1 MENKP
6 IDGTSD
12 LFCYDFD
19 QSCRWRNLDSLLIDE
34 LDWFRG
40 TGYLDSNRLKL
51 AGAKATLVSDV
62 ITCQL
67 GPGEL
72 RFMYWISPEVRLTV
86 CLKRTSRPYPSF
98 DLCTTPIRGGS
109 PGPAHINIADLE
121 RQPFQIFIQ
130 ADNFVFR
137 SANLEGGFAIIDNIE
152 YYGDLCSDAAMLPS
166 VQFYQ
171 ISLIILP
178 YKMRHPSRLGLLIKM
193 MFHSQNAG
201 IDYFPEIIFAR
212 SVDNG
217 KREGVLIQRDENPG
231 ATSSTAKSACDVLQC
246 TFNESSS
253 CSMDLTNSM
262 WTIAHGDTK
271 NTGILGDASSLPYN
285 PEGSF
290 AYIAGPVAIARLQT
304 SSFQATDD
312 FNFVFAYHKAS
323 NSSSKFRVFAKIQ
336 NQPQETIIFT
346 IAVEVK
352 DLSDGEYIG
361 IDEFMVLDSKK
372 RPACLS

>member
-40 TGYLDSNRLKL
+40 TGYLDSNRLKVATGSHTTPDGAYGIVATDRVQL

-130 ADNFVFR
+130 VDNFVFR

-166 VQFYQ
+166 APPLKKQTNRWYREMIPLQ
-171 ISLIILP
+171 
-178 YKMRHPSRLGLLIKM
+178 
-193 MFHSQNAG
+193 AG
-201 IDYFPEIIFAR
+201 SYDY
-212 SVDNG
+212 
-217 KREGVLIQRDENPG
+217 
-231 ATSSTAKSACDVLQC
+231 
-246 TFNESSS
+246 
-253 CSMDLTNSM
+253 
-262 WTIAHGDTK
+262 
-271 NTGILGDASSLPYN
+271 
-285 PEGSF
+285 
-290 AYIAGPVAIARLQT
+290 
-304 SSFQATDD
+304 
-312 FNFVFAYHKAS
+312 
-323 NSSSKFRVFAKIQ
+323 
-336 NQPQETIIFT
+336 

-361 IDEFMVLDSKK
+361 IDEFMVLNSKK